1 MSGEMIAIVAIVVT
15 LAGVILTSLKGTET
29 RLREDMKQ
37 LSERVARVEHSQAKL
52 EGLLEGLREAI
63 TVRATGSQILQSGR
77 ICYRVMAN
85 DMRHPVTLNHCRPS
99 IFSAACPG
107 CGRTLLGLF
116 AALSP
121 SLPAVFAAVTVV
133 VLVSLFPATVEG
145 HGAPV
150 EPCSGGGYD
159 PVPTAVEVG
168 AVPIVVEST
177 TEEYFVL
184 YVRHDLDTDTTVELP
199 ILVKRGEAGTTTLA
213 ENVAALPKER
223 YRVEK
228 YLIADPADV
237 DGDCIDDISELAD
250 PVGMNP
256 VNPAAAIELIN
267 GALAV
272 PDRNTFRTLS
282 LRQRFLKFI
291 IIDIDTDRPSIYF
304 MNNTTY
310 PLHITF
316 LDTLGL
322 KKNEVI
328 TGHMVYNPLH
338 ANQPVSSGCPAL
350 TGQNESF
357 PSGPELLPISPPRS
371 ITWRVSKGRKNATTV
386 FRLRLE
392 IPGTTRLCWQDQLPS
407 SQALSSIL
415 QNWRQKKSRPGFKS
429 TSGASPTGRAAISI
443 IMCLLSSTTRW
454 WLTGGS
460 MDLRR

>member
-1 MSGEMIAIVAIVVT
+1 
-15 LAGVILTSLKGTET
+15 
-29 RLREDMKQ
+29 
-37 LSERVARVEHSQAKL
+37 
-52 EGLLEGLREAI
+52 
-63 TVRATGSQILQSGR
+63 
-77 ICYRVMAN
+77 MAN

-338 ANQPVSSGCPAL
+338 ANQPVSSGCRLSPGKTNRSHPRRSSFRFLRPAL
-350 TGQNESF
+350 LHGEFQKAGRTPLQFFVSDW
-357 PSGPELLPISPPRS
+357 RS
-371 ITWRVSKGRKNATTV
+371 LVRHASVGKIN
-386 FRLRLE
+386 
-392 IPGTTRLCWQDQLPS
+392 
-407 SQALSSIL
+407 SQAHKL
-415 QNWRQKKSRPGFKS
+415 
-429 TSGASPTGRAAISI
+429 
-443 IMCLLSSTTRW
+443 
-454 WLTGGS
+454 
-460 MDLRR
+460 

>member
-1 MSGEMIAIVAIVVT
+1 M
-15 LAGVILTSLKGTET
+15 
-29 RLREDMKQ
+29 
-37 LSERVARVEHSQAKL
+37 
-52 EGLLEGLREAI
+52 
-63 TVRATGSQILQSGR
+63 
-77 ICYRVMAN
+77 
-85 DMRHPVTLNHCRPS
+85 
-99 IFSAACPG
+99 FSAACPW

-145 HGAPV
+145 QGAPV

-199 ILVKRGEAGTTTLA
+199 VLVKRGEAGTTTLA

-322 KKNEVI
+322 TKNEVI
-328 TGHMVYNPLH
+328 TGHMVYNPKLV
-338 ANQPVSSGCPAL
+338 APDGSRGAYYYWGVGPWEPFSIAARSYTVLAASMPLLNDNLAFYVPAAAL
-350 TGQNESF
+350 PFLQ
-357 PSGPELLPISPPRS
+357 PELPSYRESRIPLVFDDDISPETGFLAMNPAEGYGRLQVMDPDDRPHPRN
-371 ITWRVSKGRKNATTV
+371 IVIYEALPNELPRVAGIVTTV
-386 FRLRLE
+386 PQTPLSHVNLRAMQDG
-392 IPGTTRLCWQDQLPS
+392 IPK
-407 SQALSSIL
+407 ALSS
-415 QNWRQKKSRPGFKS
+415 
-429 TSGASPTGRAAISI
+429 
-443 IMCLLSSTTRW
+443 
-454 WLTGGS
+454 
-460 MDLRR
+460 